1 MKIIECPRDAM
12 QGIHH
17 FIDTKIKIEYINLLL
32 QVGFDSLDFGS
43 FVSPKSIPQLKDTV
57 AVLQGLHLS
66 HTKTKLLAII
76 ANLRGATEAA
86 AFDEISYLGFPFS
99 ISETF
104 QLRNTNSSIAES
116 YERLKPVQ
124 EICKKNNKTLVV
136 YLSMG
141 FGNPYRDSW
150 SLDLLTY
157 WFDQLS
163 QLDVQI
169 ISLSDTIGVAQSA
182 DIQSVF
188 TELIPKYPHI
198 EIGAHLHSTAFN
210 WREKIEAAFSSGC
223 RRIDGAIK
231 GFGGCP
237 MAMDELTGNMATE
250 NIIALL
256 HEKNIPLDLDLEKFE
271 ESCQFALHQV
281 FKTAP

>member
-76 ANLRGATEAA
+76 ANLRGANEAA

-104 QLRNTNSSIAES
+104 QLRNTNSSIAAS
-116 YERLKPVQ
+116 YERLKPIQ

-141 FGNPYRDSW
+141 FGNPYQDPW

-163 QLDVQI
+163 LLDVQI
-169 ISLSDTIGVAQSA
+169 ISISDTIGVAQSA
-182 DIQSVF
+182 DIQRVF

-210 WREKIEAAFSSGC
+210 WREKIEASFSSGC

>member
-57 AVLQGLHLS
+57 AVLQGLNLTQS
-66 HTKTKLLAII
+66 KTKLLAII

-86 AFDEISYLGFPFS
+86 AFEEISYLGFPFS

-104 QLRNTNSSIAES
+104 QIRNTNSSIAES
-116 YERLKPVQ
+116 YERLKPIQ

-141 FGNPYRDSW
+141 FGNPYQDPW

-256 HEKNIPLDLDLEKFE
+256 QEKNIQLDLDLDKFE
-271 ESCQFALHQV
+271 ESSQFALHQV
-281 FKTAP
+281 FNTAP